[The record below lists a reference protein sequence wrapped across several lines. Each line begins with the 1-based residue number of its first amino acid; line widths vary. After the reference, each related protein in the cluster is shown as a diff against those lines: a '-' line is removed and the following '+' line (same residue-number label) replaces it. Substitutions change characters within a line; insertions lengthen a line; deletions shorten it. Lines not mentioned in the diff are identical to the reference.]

1 MAMNTFE
8 TLSSN
13 VNFMKSVFTT
23 IGELEEDGNIAGA
36 RNAVESIY
44 KSRGVELSDA
54 NFNALLEEYREAKG
68 TVSQLNDDE
77 VQGLAAGLDEITN
90 LQSRDPQALKDLGA
104 SLQQMGDV
112 ISDLSNSGN

>member
-8 TLSSN
+8 TLSSD

-54 NFNALLEEYREAKG
+54 NFNALLEEYREAKA

-90 LQSRDPQALKDLGA
+90 LQSKDPQALKDLGA
-104 SLQQMGDV
+104 SFQQIGSV
-112 ISDLSNSGN
+112 LSDLGN

>member
-1 MAMNTFE
+1 MAIETFE
-8 TLSSN
+8 TLASD

-23 IGELEEDGNIAGA
+23 IGELEDDGNIVGA

-54 NFNALLEEYREAKG
+54 NFNALLDEYREAKG

-90 LQSRDPQALKDLGA
+90 LQSKDPQALRELGA
-104 SLQQMGDV
+104 SFQQIGGV
-112 ISDLSNSGN
+112 LSDLGN